1 MYFRLI
7 RESKNQKMKN
17 GEKLKQLSKKVIQL
31 LFKKSWNLKLET

>member
-17 GEKLKQLSKKVIQL
+17 GEKLKQLSNKSHTVVIQ
-31 LFKKSWNLKLET
+31 KHWNLKHEY